1 MRTRLP
7 RPAIAPIATIVGVRQ
22 RHTRTERH
30 PRLAASSF
38 TRQQTLLMTLRSHFA
53 VLLVAAAVFAC
64 STEAVIPVT
73 PTPTPITPTPNLTC
87 IAAPAPTGPVSAL
100 TMTVLGR
107 GNCKPI
113 RTSAEI
119 YVRGNTAY
127 TTTWGNS
134 TTAASAFYIWD
145 VAGNTPLLLDSVK
158 VDSSRTLGDVAVSDD
173 GTLLIVATESTG
185 SLVIYSLA
193 DPRKPVRVSRYAAAP
208 LPLGVHTA
216 EIGRVNGKLY
226 GFLCID
232 QGSGVASQLV
242 IVDLSNP
249 VAPQQVF
256 VKTLGRPVVHDTFVR
271 DGLLYLA
278 LWNDGVAIWDIGGG
292 GKGGTVAA
300 PVELGRVQTVNG
312 EVHNIWWLG
321 DPVTGSTRYAF
332 IGEEGF
338 GSIGVSSVGDVH
350 VVDVSDRSAPREVA
364 FYTVAG
370 AGTHNFSVDEPNGI
384 LYAAYYNGG
393 VRALDV
399 RGDLATCTDAQK
411 STPANSSVLLC
422 DLRKMG
428 REIGIGLLDRGN
440 PVYIWGVQY
449 LSGAVYA
456 SDMVNG
462 IWKLRPATRP

>member
-1 MRTRLP
+1 MT
-7 RPAIAPIATIVGVRQ
+7 VRS
-22 RHTRTERH
+22 R
-30 PRLAASSF
+30 F
-38 TRQQTLLMTLRSHFA
+38 V
-53 VLLVAAAVFAC
+53 VLLVAGAAAAC
-64 STEAVIPVT
+64 STPEPVVPVA
-73 PTPTPITPTPNLTC
+73 PTPTPIPISTC
-87 IAAPAPTGPVSAL
+87 VSAPAPTGAVTAL

-107 GNCKPI
+107 GDCRPS
-113 RTSAEI
+113 RTTGEI
-119 YVRGNTAY
+119 FVRDNTAY
-127 TTTWGNS
+127 TSTWGNS
-134 TTAASAFYIWD
+134 STAGGAFYIWD
-145 VAGNTPLLLDSVK
+145 VAGNTPVLLDSVK
-158 VDSSRTLGDVAVSDD
+158 VDSARTLGDVAVSDD
-173 GTLLIVATESTG
+173 GTLLVLAAESTG
-185 SLVIYSLA
+185 SLLIYSLE
-193 DPRKPVRVSRYAAAP
+193 DPRKPLLVSRYSVSP
-208 LPLGVHTA
+208 VSLGVHTA

-249 VAPQQVF
+249 AAPQQVF
-256 VKTLGRPVVHDTFVR
+256 VKTLGRPSVHDTFVR

-292 GKGGTVAA
+292 GKGGTVTA

-312 EVHNIWWLG
+312 EVHNVWWLK
-321 DPVTGSTRYAF
+321 DPVSGSTRYAF

-350 VVDVSDRSAPREVA
+350 VVDVSDRSAPREVG

-399 RGDLATCTDAQK
+399 RGELGTCTDAQK
-411 STPANSSVLLC
+411 STPANSSVPLC

-440 PVYIWGVQY
+440 PVYVWGVQY
-449 LSGAVYA
+449 LNGAVYA
-456 SDMVNG
+456 SDMLNG